1 MSNSAIPWTVAHQ
14 TPLSMKFSRQE
25 HCSGLPFPSP
35 GDLPNPVIEP
45 RSPIL
50 WEDSIPSEPPGKPK
64 VTQSCSTLYNSIDYT
79 IHGILYARILEWVAF
94 SFSRRSSQPRDQIQ
108 VSHTAGGSLPA
119 EPQGKPKNNGV
130 GSLSLLQWIF
140 LTQESNWGLPHYRQ
154 ILYQPSYQGSP
165 S

>member
-1 MSNSAIPWTVAHQ
+1 MRACVSRSVVSNSAIPWTVAHQ

-50 WEDSIPSEPPGKPK
+50 WEDSLPSEPPGKPK

-119 EPQGKPKNNGV
+119 EPPGKLQGNIRGGKFRVTLQSAHLPAIGHTAPLAV
-130 GSLSLLQWIF
+130 GS
-140 LTQESNWGLPHYRQ
+140 
-154 ILYQPSYQGSP
+154 
-165 S
+165 